1 MRLHPSQERPSDLFC
16 MAHLLD
22 WSVQE
27 TDHAL
32 WELDR
37 RADFL

>member
-1 MRLHPSQERPSDLFC
+1 VDC
-16 MAHLLD
+16 MAHMLD

-37 RADFL
+37 SSKHTLT